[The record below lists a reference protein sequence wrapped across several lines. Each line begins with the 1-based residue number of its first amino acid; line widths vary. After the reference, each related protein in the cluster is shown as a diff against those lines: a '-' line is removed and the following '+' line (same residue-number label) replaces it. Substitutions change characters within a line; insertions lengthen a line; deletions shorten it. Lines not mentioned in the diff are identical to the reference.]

1 MEKGMLIYQGS
12 GANDRS
18 DALASGPRQQNVER
32 GKSELPEFV
41 AVCLLACVPSIC
53 ISLCTVHRAAVDVHG
68 GSTPTLVIIIIMI
81 IIIGVRTTSSPRYL
95 RTLLSRRL

>member
-1 MEKGMLIYQGS
+1 MEKGMLIYQ

-18 DALASGPRQQNVER
+18 DALASGPSQQNVER

-53 ISLCTVHRAAVDVHG
+53 ISLCTVHRAVVDVHG

>member
-1 MEKGMLIYQGS
+1 MEKGMLIYQGAS
-12 GANDRS
+12 DRS

-32 GKSELPEFV
+32 DKSELAEFV

-53 ISLCTVHRAAVDVHG
+53 ISLCTVHRAVVDVHG